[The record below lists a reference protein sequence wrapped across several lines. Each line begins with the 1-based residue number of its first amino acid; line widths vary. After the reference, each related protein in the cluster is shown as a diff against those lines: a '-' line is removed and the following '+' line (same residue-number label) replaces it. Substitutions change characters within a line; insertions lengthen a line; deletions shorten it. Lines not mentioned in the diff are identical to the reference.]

1 MRQLTLIAMRS
12 RLDDIPVFETRQVD
26 MQAENYNL
34 AHIALNRLGNPI
46 RVELPRLRTL
56 DLILEKDAWIVVD
69 RSLNDIPVVAWI
81 DFKVSHRQNLH
92 EPVSC
97 ERRTY
102 HTHALLIVDKV
113 IEAMH
118 LILGE
123 RLDAIAPATEDHV
136 IPIKR
141 PS

>member
-1 MRQLTLIAMRS
+1 MRS
-12 RLDDIPVFETRQVD
+12 RLDDLPVFETRQVKIP
-26 MQAENYNL
+26 AEEYNL
-34 AHIALNRLGNPI
+34 AHIALNRLGNPLRI
-46 RVELPRLRTL
+46 ELPTLRTL

-81 DFKVSHRQNLH
+81 DFIVAHRENLH
-92 EPVSC
+92 EPVAC

-102 HTHALLIVDKV
+102 HTHALIIVDKV

-118 LILGE
+118 RILGE
-123 RLDAIAPATEDHV
+123 RLKAASPHASDQVTT
-136 IPIKR
+136 IKR

>member
-1 MRQLTLIAMRS
+1 MRS
-12 RLDDIPVFETRQVD
+12 RLDDLPVFESRQLS
-26 MQAENYNL
+26 MRAEDYNL
-34 AHIALNRLGNPI
+34 VHIALNRLGNPI

-56 DLILEKDAWIVVD
+56 DLVLEKDAWIVVD

-81 DFKVSHRQNLH
+81 DFKVSHRQTLH
-92 EPVSC
+92 EPVAC

-123 RLDAIAPATEDHV
+123 KLGEISPTISEQV
-136 IPIKR
+136 TPIKR

>member
-1 MRQLTLIAMRS
+1 MRS
-12 RLDDIPVFETRQVD
+12 RLDDLPVFETRQV
-26 MQAENYNL
+26 QLRAEDYNL
-34 AHIALNRLGNPI
+34 AHIALKRLGNPI
-46 RVELPRLRTL
+46 RMELPRLRTL

-81 DFKVSHRQNLH
+81 DFEVSHRETLH
-92 EPVSC
+92 EPVAC

-102 HTHALLIVDKV
+102 HTHALLIVNKV

-123 RLDAIAPATEDHV
+123 RLGALAPVSTKSV
-136 IPIKR
+136 TSINKPK
-141 PS
+141 

>member
-1 MRQLTLIAMRS
+1 MRS
-12 RLDDIPVFETRQVD
+12 RLDDLPVFEIRQVSIR
-26 MQAENYNL
+26 AEDYNL
-34 AHIALNRLGNPI
+34 VHIALKRLPNPL
-46 RVELPRLRTL
+46 RFELPRLRTL

-69 RSLNDIPVVAWI
+69 RSLNDIPVLAWLDFQVA
-81 DFKVSHRQNLH
+81 HRQTLH
-92 EPVSC
+92 EPVAC

-102 HTHALLIVDKV
+102 HTHALIIVDKV

-123 RLDAIAPATEDHV
+123 RMGATTPSNGEQV
-136 IPIKR
+136 TPIKR

>member
-1 MRQLTLIAMRS
+1 MRS
-12 RLDDIPVFETRQVD
+12 RLDDLPVFETRQV
-26 MQAENYNL
+26 QLRAEDYNL
-34 AHIALNRLGNPI
+34 AHIALKRLGNPI
-46 RVELPRLRTL
+46 RMELPRLRTL

-81 DFKVSHRQNLH
+81 DFDVSHRETLH
-92 EPVSC
+92 EPVAC

-102 HTHALLIVDKV
+102 HTHALLIVNKV

-123 RLDAIAPATEDHV
+123 RLGALAPVRTKSV
-136 IPIKR
+136 TSINKPK
-141 PS
+141 

>member
-1 MRQLTLIAMRS
+1 MRS
-12 RLDDIPVFETRQVD
+12 RLDDLPVFETRQVT
-26 MQAENYNL
+26 MRAEDYNL
-34 AHIALNRLGNPI
+34 AHIALNRLGSPI
-46 RVELPRLRTL
+46 RIELPRLRTL

-81 DFKVSHRQNLH
+81 DFKVAHRESLH
-92 EPVSC
+92 EPVAC

-123 RLDAIAPATEDHV
+123 RLGAISPAEHDKV
-136 IPIKR
+136 ISIKR

>member
-1 MRQLTLIAMRS
+1 MR
-12 RLDDIPVFETRQVD
+12 
-26 MQAENYNL
+26 AEDYNL
-34 AHIALNRLGNPI
+34 VHIALNRLGSPI
-46 RVELPRLRTL
+46 RIELPRLRTL

-81 DFKVSHRQNLH
+81 DFKVAHREALH
-92 EPVSC
+92 EPVAC

-123 RLDAIAPATEDHV
+123 RLGAISPIEHDKV
-136 IPIKR
+136 ISIKR

>member
-1 MRQLTLIAMRS
+1 MRAG
-12 RLDDIPVFETRQVD
+12 D
-26 MQAENYNL
+26 YNL
-34 AHIALNRLGNPI
+34 VHIALKRLENPL
-46 RVELPRLRTL
+46 RLELPRLRTL
-56 DLILEKDAWIVVD
+56 DLILENDAWIVVD

-81 DFKVSHRQNLH
+81 DFNVAHRETLH
-92 EPVSC
+92 EPVAC

-123 RLDAIAPATEDHV
+123 RLGKPTPAGTDQV
-136 IPIKR
+136 TPLKK

>member
-1 MRQLTLIAMRS
+1 MRS
-12 RLDDIPVFETRQVD
+12 RLDELPVFETRQVD
-26 MQAENYNL
+26 IRAEDYNL
-34 AHIALNRLGNPI
+34 VHIALKRLGNPL
-46 RVELPRLRTL
+46 RVELPKLRTL
-56 DLILEKDAWIVVD
+56 DLVLEKDAWIVVD
-69 RSLNDIPVVAWI
+69 RSLNDIPVIAWI
-81 DFKVSHRQNLH
+81 DFKISHRQTLH

-102 HTHALLIVDKV
+102 HTHALLIIDKV

-123 RLDAIAPATEDHV
+123 KLEAVSPAGSKPV
-136 IPIKR
+136 SPIKK

>member
-1 MRQLTLIAMRS
+1 MRS
-12 RLDDIPVFETRQVD
+12 RLDELPVFETRHVK
-26 MQAENYNL
+26 MRAEDYNL

-56 DLILEKDAWIVVD
+56 DLVLEKDAWIVVD

-81 DFKVSHRQNLH
+81 DFKVAHRQALH
-92 EPVSC
+92 EPVTC

-123 RLDAIAPATEDHV
+123 RLGAIAPATKEQV
-136 IPIKR
+136 TSIKR

>member
-1 MRQLTLIAMRS
+1 MRS
-12 RLDDIPVFETRQVD
+12 RLDELPVFEVRQVN
-26 MQAENYNL
+26 MRAEDYNL
-34 AHIALNRLGNPI
+34 VQIALKRLGSPL
-46 RVELPRLRTL
+46 RLELPRLRTL

-69 RSLNDIPVVAWI
+69 RSLNDIPVLAWI
-81 DFKVSHRQNLH
+81 DFHSAQRQNLH
-92 EPVSC
+92 EPVAC

-102 HTHALLIVDKV
+102 HTHALIIIDKV

-123 RLDAIAPATEDHV
+123 RLSIRSSTTDEDDQV
-136 IPIKR
+136 TSIKR

>member
-1 MRQLTLIAMRS
+1 MRS
-12 RLDDIPVFETRQVD
+12 RLDDLPVFETRHVNVR
-26 MQAENYNL
+26 AEDFNL
-34 AHIALNRLGNPI
+34 VYIALKRLGSPL

-56 DLILEKDAWIVVD
+56 DLVLEKDAWIVVD

-81 DFKVSHRQNLH
+81 DFNVSHRQTLH
-92 EPVSC
+92 EPVAC

-102 HTHALLIVDKV
+102 HTHALLIIDKV
-113 IEAMH
+113 FEAMH

-123 RLDAIAPATEDHV
+123 KLEAVSPAGSEAVT
-136 IPIKR
+136 PIKR